1 MSKLRALI
9 FDVDGTLGDTERHGH
24 RVAFNRAFA
33 AAGLDWNWSVSFYG
47 KLLAIPGGK
56 ERLHFYINK
65 YHPDFRRREDLE
77 QFILHLHESKNEYYR
92 QILATEPIPLRPGVR
107 RLLRESLSEGIRL
120 AIAST
125 ANLANVLSLLK
136 YSLSPEAPSWFEVI
150 AAGDIVPAKKPAPD
164 IYQYTLEKM
173 GLSPSECLA
182 FEDSPQGLI
191 AAHGAGLKTVVTV
204 NEYTKHYDFPT
215 AILVLDS
222 LGEPDQ
228 PFKVLAGNPG
238 MYSYLNLSL
247 AKHL

>member
-1 MSKLRALI
+1 MSLRALI

-33 AAGLDWNWSVSFYG
+33 AAGLDWSWSSSFYG
-47 KLLAIPGGK
+47 ELLAIPGGK

-65 YHPDFRRREDLE
+65 YHPDLKPPEDLD
-77 QFILHLHESKNEYYR
+77 QFILHLHQSKNEYYR

-107 RLLRESLSEGIRL
+107 RLLTESLSEGIRL

-125 ANLANVLSLLK
+125 ANLANIISLLK

-150 AAGDIVPAKKPAPD
+150 AAEDIVAAKKPAPD

-173 GLSPSECLA
+173 GLSPYECLA
-182 FEDSPQGLI
+182 FEDSPQGLM
-191 AAHGAGLKTVVTV
+191 AAHRAGLKTVVTV
-204 NEYTKHYDFPT
+204 NEYTKNHDFP
-215 AILVLDS
+215 AAVLVLDC

-228 PFKVLAGNPG
+228 PFTVLAGNPG